1 MVIGGIVM
9 LLECNIN
16 TDLEITS
23 IMDLNKL
30 KPLIE
35 NGLKV
40 NKSRLARELNI
51 DRRTVNK
58 YIDGYKKT
66 ANRNKKSIIDDYY
79 DIIVSLLE
87 DKVKVFEYK
96 RVLWQYLHDN
106 YDLCCSQSTFRH
118 YISRHP
124 ELQSYFDSNRNAT
137 VKASVASRFETSLG
151 EQAQLDWKESMEM
164 VLSNGEV
171 ITVNV
176 FVLILSYSR
185 FRVYRLSINKTQD
198 ILFHFMS
205 QAFEVFGGVP
215 KEILTD
221 NMKTVMDNPRTE
233 YNKGKVNAKFEQ
245 FAKDY
250 GFKVHPCIAGRPN
263 TKSKVESPMRILDE
277 LKAYSGDLSY
287 SELNRKLREI
297 NDREN
302 TRLHKEY
309 SMIPLLGLAKEKDSL
324 LPLPTESIRN
334 QYRIKTVNVK
344 VNSSSMITYKGNQY
358 SVPPEYIH
366 KELKLQYYDN
376 RLHIYFNTELVAIH
390 DESSKK
396 LNYLENHYIEIMK
409 KTLPFK
415 EDEIA
420 KIAKEN
426 LKKIGERYQQ

>member
-1 MVIGGIVM
+1 M
-9 LLECNIN
+9 LFECNIN
-16 TDLEITS
+16 AKLEINS
-23 IMDLNKL
+23 VMDLNKL

-40 NKSRLARELNI
+40 NKSRLARELNV
-51 DRRTVNK
+51 DRRTISK
-58 YIDGYKKT
+58 YIGGYTKPS
-66 ANRNKKSIIDDYY
+66 NRNKKSIIDDYH

-106 YDLCCSQSTFRH
+106 YGLCCAQSSFRH

-124 ELQSYFDSNRNAT
+124 ELQSYFDSNQNASVKAAT
-137 VKASVASRFETSLG
+137 VSRFETAPG
-151 EQAQLDWKESMEM
+151 EQAQLDWKESIEIT
-164 VLSNGEV
+164 LSNGEV
-171 ITVNV
+171 VEVNI

-185 FRVYRLSINKTQD
+185 YRVYQLSINKTQD
-198 ILFHFMS
+198 ILLHFMAQS
-205 QAFEVFGGVP
+205 FEVFGGVP
-215 KEILTD
+215 EIIVTD
-221 NMKTVMDNPRTE
+221 NMKTVMDTPRTE
-233 YNKGKVNAKFEQ
+233 HNKGKVNAKFEQ

-250 GFKVHPCIAGRPN
+250 GFEVHPCIAGRPN
-263 TKSKVESPMRILDE
+263 TKAKVESPMRILDE

-287 SELNRKLREI
+287 NQLNGKLKEI

-302 TRLHKEY
+302 SRFHKEY
-309 SMIPLLGLAKEKDSL
+309 AMIPILGLEKEKDFL
-324 LPLPTESIRN
+324 LPLPTESVRN

-396 LNYLENHYIEIMK
+396 LNYLESHYIEIMK

-420 KIAKEN
+420 KIAKDN
-426 LKKIGERYQQ
+426 LQKIGERYQQ